1 MPIVSTSTSAFFERA
16 RRDIKDLRSQ
26 AENLQSQLGSGAK
39 LTRSSDNPV
48 AASRLRALS
57 RLEALSE
64 IDTTN
69 ANRANADL
77 SLADEAMSGM
87 ADAVTRVQELAT
99 QAASSLLSDEQRGA
113 ISTEL
118 DQINGNLL
126 ALSNARDS
134 NGHALFGGDTA
145 GGAYALDASGN
156 ATYVG
161 TAQSEDLPLGDGQS
175 VTRSMT
181 GPEFLTFTDAN
192 GNQTD
197 LMATVKALSD
207 ALKSTSGDP
216 VAAASDALSSLK
228 TGLDTL
234 TTGQT
239 VVGTRLAWIELTG
252 DRRTNLQELRSTEEA
267 DLGATDIASSI
278 AQLQETLL
286 VLEASQASFT
296 KIAGLSLFNQ
306 LN

>member
-145 GGAYALDASGN
+145 GDAYALDASGN
-156 ATYVG
+156 TLYVG
-161 TAQSEDLPLGDGQS
+161 TTQSEDLPLGDGQS

-181 GPEFLTFTDAN
+181 GPEFLQFTDAN